1 MKIWTF
7 MLALNRTWCY
17 VFTCACGFLGFAA
30 NIRVG
35 QPGLI
40 KDAVSDSLGHV
51 ALTGA
56 FAPASRSAAKSCCFD
71 VLKHNVNI
79 VQGAVK
85 AVAGQTE
92 QALQVRAHLYSTGYV
107 SLGKLVLFP
116 LAACET

>member
-1 MKIWTF
+1 M
-7 MLALNRTWCY
+7 
-17 VFTCACGFLGFAA
+17 GFAA
-30 NIRVG
+30 NVRAG
-35 QPGLI
+35 KPGRI
-40 KDAVSDSLGHV
+40 KDAVSDSLEHV
-51 ALTGA
+51 AFTGA

-79 VQGAVK
+79 VQGALKVQGANQA

-92 QALQVRAHLYSTGYV
+92 QALQVRAYLYSAGYV